1 MTTLMIDLPEDRMLT
16 LQERA
21 DELGLTPEALVRVSI
36 DELLSRPDDD
46 FQHAV
51 SYVLQKNRDLYRQLD

>member
-1 MTTLMIDLPEDRMLT
+1 MIDLPEDRMLT